1 MKVYPTE
8 AIRNLAVIGHGDAGK
23 TQLVSSLLYV
33 AGATPRWGKVDEGT
47 TVTDHEDDSIARKIT
62 LNTSLAHLYHRETKL
77 NFIDTPGYAAF
88 VSHARPALR
97 IADCAIVVVDG
108 VKGVEVQ
115 TEKTW
120 AYANEFLV
128 PRIMVITKLD
138 KEHADFGAALQ
149 SAQNTFSRAIIPFTL
164 PIGKEKD
171 FRGVVDVVHMKA
183 YELGADGQP
192 KEIDIPSEGRDLVD
206 KTRERLVELVAESND
221 QLMEKYFEQGTLDE
235 EDILPNINNAIAQS
249 KLCPVFAVSSITQVG
264 LRALLNGLV
273 DYAPDPAH
281 HEAEWG
287 RHVDAGPDAERIAR
301 KYNDSEP
308 LSAYCFRT
316 IADPFAG
323 RINVFK
329 IISGH
334 LQTDANAFNS
344 TRGVMERLGA
354 LHTVQGKQLDKVT
367 EAHAGDIIACVK
379 LKETQTGDTLCD
391 KQAQI
396 VYDAVEYPEAAIAFA
411 IEPKSRQDEEKISV
425 ALHKILEEDPALHFT
440 RDAQTKEFLLSGSGQ
455 LHVETVVEKLKKRY
469 SVEVTLHPPKV
480 PYKET
485 ITQRAEVQGRHKKQT
500 GGRGQFGDCKCVFE
514 PMPRGG
520 GFVFEDKI
528 FGGSVPQQFRPAIE
542 KGIIEAAQSGA
553 IAGYPLVDFK
563 VQLVDG
569 SFHPVDSDEHSF
581 RAAGRKAFRAAM
593 EKVRPS
599 LLEPVMDVEIAA
611 PQEYSGDIMG
621 DLNSRRGRVQGMETS
636 GKQQVIKAQV
646 PMAEMLNYQS
656 TLNSITAARGSFH
669 MQFSHYDPVPGQL
682 AQKIVEQSRAEG
694 RIKGGDDEE

>member
-1 MKVYPTE
+1 MKAYTTE
-8 AIRNLAVIGHGDAGK
+8 FIRNLVVIGHGDVGK
-23 TQLVSSLLYV
+23 TQLISSLLYV

-47 TVTDHEDDSIARKIT
+47 TVTDFEEDSIARKIT
-62 LNTSLAHLYHRETKL
+62 LNISLAHLDHRETKL

-97 IADCAIVVVDG
+97 VADCAVVVLDA

-120 AYANEFLV
+120 AYANEFIV
-128 PRIMVITKLD
+128 PRVMVITKLD
-138 KEHADFGAALQ
+138 KEHSDFGRALE
-149 SAQNTFSRAIIPFTL
+149 SAQSTFSRAIIPFTL

-183 YELGADGQP
+183 YELGADGQA
-192 KEIDIPSEGRDLVD
+192 KEIDVPSQGRDFVE
-206 KTRERLVELVAESND
+206 KARERLIELVAESD
-221 QLMEKYFEQGTLDE
+221 DALLEKYLEQGTLE
-235 EDILPNINNAIAQS
+235 EADILPNINKAIAQS
-249 KLCPVFAVSSITQVG
+249 KLCPVFAVSGATLVG
-264 LRALLNGLV
+264 LRALLNGIV

-281 HEAEWG
+281 HEAEYG
-287 RHVDAGPDAERIAR
+287 RPVDAGPDADKIAR
-301 KYNDSEP
+301 RYSDSEP
-308 LSAYCFRT
+308 FSAYCFRT
-316 IADPFAG
+316 VADPFAG
-323 RINVFK
+323 RINVMK
-329 IISGH
+329 VISGH
-334 LQTDANAFNS
+334 LQTDANVFNS
-344 TRGVMERLGA
+344 SRGTMERLGA
-354 LHTVQGKQLDKVT
+354 LHAIQGKQLDKVP

-379 LKETQTGDTLCD
+379 LRETQTGDTLCD
-391 KQAQI
+391 KQSPI
-396 VYDAVEYPEAAIAFA
+396 VYDPVEYPEAAIAFA

-425 ALHKILEEDPALHFT
+425 ALHKILEEDPALHFS

-469 SVEVTLHPPKV
+469 AVEVMLHPPKV

-514 PMPRGG
+514 PLPRGS

-528 FGGSVPQQFRPAIE
+528 FGGAVPQQFRPAIE
-542 KGIIEAAQSGA
+542 KGIVEAAQSGA

-563 VQLVDG
+563 VQLIDG
-569 SFHPVDSDEHSF
+569 SYHSVDSDEHSF

-593 EKVRPS
+593 EKVKPA
-599 LLEPVMDVEIAA
+599 LLEPIMDVEVVA

-621 DLNSRRGRVQGMETS
+621 DLNSRRGRVQGMETR
-636 GKQQVIKAQV
+636 GNQQAIKAQV
-646 PMAEMLNYQS
+646 PMSEMLNYQS

-682 AQKIVEQSRAEG
+682 AHKIVDQARAEG
-694 RIKGGDDEE
+694 RIRGGEEEE